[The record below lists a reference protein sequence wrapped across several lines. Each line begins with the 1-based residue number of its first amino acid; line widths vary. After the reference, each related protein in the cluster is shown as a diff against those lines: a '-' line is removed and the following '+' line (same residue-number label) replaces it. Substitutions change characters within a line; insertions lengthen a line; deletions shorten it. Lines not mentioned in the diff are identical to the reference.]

1 MCLRVNENETSNRD
15 GCSDSEAVSGQEQV
29 RRACSQRND
38 YPSPDDISIVGSRGN
53 SLQERLVPQDLHLLA
68 LVKGEEHYV
77 FLYEEEAKS
86 ELIQTLREWAADPRL
101 SFSWFDAAV
110 LTARLQSLDDGC
122 RASSAQR
129 RQ

>member
-1 MCLRVNENETSNRD
+1 M
-15 GCSDSEAVSGQEQV
+15 
-29 RRACSQRND
+29 
-38 YPSPDDISIVGSRGN
+38 
-53 SLQERLVPQDLHLLA
+53 PQDLHVLA

-77 FLYEEEAKS
+77 FLYEEEAQS
-86 ELIQTLREWAADPRL
+86 ELIQALREWAADPRL

-110 LTARLQSLDDGC
+110 LTARLQSHDDGC